1 MDYKENSTL
10 SFNPKEKDVSGRPYK
25 ITINI
30 LDESKKV
37 GSFDLK
43 VTVLPGPAAPTIRNQ
58 TFNVTNQAS
67 L

>member
-10 SFNPKEKDVSGRPYK
+10 SFNPKEKDVSGIPYK

-58 TFNVTNQAS
+58 TFNVTNKAS